1 MHRTQVLLEE
11 QQYMILRNRAQREG
25 KSLGA
30 LIRDL
35 ITLGLQAS
43 QRTAGKEGQS
53 ISSLKGLIDD
63 PGFHAKDHD
72 NVLYGKN

>member
-11 QQYMILRNRAQREG
+11 QQYLVLRNRAQREG

-35 ITLGLQAS
+35 IDAGLRAS
-43 QRTAGKEGQS
+43 QPAVGKGRPG
-53 ISSLKGLIDD
+53 IGSLKGMVED
-63 PGFHAKDHD
+63 PGFDAKDHD
-72 NVLYGKN
+72 AALYGKD